1 MNIADAVNENYK
13 AMLVNGTKK
22 ELEKYLDKIDFQVY
36 LAQTD
41 TIKSYRNYKHNL
53 DENNGSISIEAC
65 EDMIKSCE
73 EKLNF
78 FMTRK
83 REIENALLNR

>member
-1 MNIADAVNENYK
+1 MNIADAVNKNYK
-13 AMLVNGTKK
+13 AMLENGTRK
-22 ELEKYLDKIDFQVY
+22 ELMKYLNKIDFQVY
-36 LAQTD
+36 LSQTD
-41 TIKSYRNYKHNL
+41 TIKSYRNYKYNL
-53 DENNGSISIEAC
+53 DNRNGEITILAC

-83 REIENALLNR
+83 REIENAILER